1 MSIWYNYGIT
11 LVSCLSKIFTSILN
25 ERLKN
30 WSENYD
36 IISDAQFGFKAGNST
51 TDAIFVLHWL
61 ISRRIAKSKK
71 LFCCFVDYQKA
82 FDKIDRNIM
91 ISKLAKSG
99 VDCQMLNIIKSLYA
113 NIKSCVRYENQMSD
127 FF

>member
-1 MSIWYNYGIT
+1 MP
-11 LVSCLSKIFTSILN
+11 K
-25 ERLKN
+25 
-30 WSENYD
+30 
-36 IISDAQFGFKAGNST
+36 FGFKAGNST

-127 FF
+127 FFSCQEVLMQGESLSPFLFSLYVNDFETEFT